1 MFAELQPGLGQRN
14 PQRLPWSRTTHT
26 LPGQL
31 KKPCQYRHVAC
42 AAIVAALQQKPWCS
56 AHWNLHLLISPAL
69 RRELAGERTQK
80 NVHIDR
86 SPLSGLE
93 AA

>member
-1 MFAELQPGLGQRN
+1 
-14 PQRLPWSRTTHT
+14 
-26 LPGQL
+26 
-31 KKPCQYRHVAC
+31 VAC

-56 AHWNLHLLISPAL
+56 AHWNLNLLISPAL

-86 SPLSGLE
+86 SPYHAWERHETVRRELWHLTDRELADIGITRSDIDRIASAE
-93 AA
+93 ARD